1 MFTELERHQAAGDS
15 VLLLFFYGSS
25 LTYLSHIQDTLML
38 VYMLQISK
46 CLFLV
51 CACPLHVF
59 TPVLLTE
66 GGLASVHFLTC
77 DSFPL

>member
-1 MFTELERHQAAGDS
+1 
-15 VLLLFFYGSS
+15 
-25 LTYLSHIQDTLML
+25 ML

-51 CACPLHVF
+51 CVCPLCVF

-66 GGLASVHFLTC
+66 GGLSSVHF
-77 DSFPL
+77 F